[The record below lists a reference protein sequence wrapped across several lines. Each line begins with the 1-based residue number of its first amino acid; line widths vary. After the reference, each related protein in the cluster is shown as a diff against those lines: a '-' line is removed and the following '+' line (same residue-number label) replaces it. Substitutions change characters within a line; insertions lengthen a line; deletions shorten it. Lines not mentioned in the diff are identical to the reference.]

1 MYPEERA
8 VWRLVCKQAC
18 EQVYTCT
25 DGLRYDPYSS
35 IYSYSCISRNKAAA
49 EPAQYQPTMFHKC
62 PNVKMLSCCEA
73 KLAGFDGLPASVAGL
88 RMQRSMSAVNWSSL
102 TRLVGLIHLDIAS
115 CDDLDTA
122 QLAAAMRRLPNISTL
137 RMQGNQLSSS
147 SSSSVQHITDALPSL
162 TKLTKLVFDD
172 ARTSA
177 DMAALAAGLAT
188 CLDLQVLKIRPA
200 GMWDA
205 DSTAVAQAV
214 AALPHLTHLRLAEF
228 NLQASG
234 AALLARS
241 LNPNMQRL
249 DLGCNGIGPWGMA
262 ALAGPLAACAH
273 LIKLDLGGN
282 ELRARGAAALTSALK
297 LMPKLQYLNISYNH
311 IGREGARHLAAVL
324 PNLRQLLQLHVDRN
338 VLGVEG
344 MKLLLTP
351 LAALAKMKLQ
361 HVSAGNN
368 RLGQEGTALLRSVL
382 EKQLERKGTSMYSCH
397 GRTYEDWED
406 DEEDEYSGS
415 GSDSDFS
422 DIAD

>member
-1 MYPEERA
+1 
-8 VWRLVCKQAC
+8 
-18 EQVYTCT
+18 
-25 DGLRYDPYSS
+25 
-35 IYSYSCISRNKAAA
+35 
-49 EPAQYQPTMFHKC
+49 MFRKC

-73 KLAGFDGLPASVAGL
+73 KLAGFDGLPTSVAGL
-88 RMQRSMSAVNWSSL
+88 SMQCSMSAVNWSSL
-102 TRLVGLIHLDIAS
+102 TRLVGLIHLDITM
-115 CDDLDTA
+115 CEDLDTA

-137 RMQGNQLSSS
+137 RMQGNQLSS

-188 CLDLQVLKIRPA
+188 CSGLQVLKIRPA
-200 GMWDA
+200 GTWDA

-228 NLQASG
+228 SLQASG

-241 LNPNMQRL
+241 LNSNMQRL
-249 DLGCNGIGPWGMA
+249 DLGCNGIGPRGMA

-311 IGREGARHLAAVL
+311 IGCEGARHLAAVL

-361 HVSAGNN
+361 RVSAGNN